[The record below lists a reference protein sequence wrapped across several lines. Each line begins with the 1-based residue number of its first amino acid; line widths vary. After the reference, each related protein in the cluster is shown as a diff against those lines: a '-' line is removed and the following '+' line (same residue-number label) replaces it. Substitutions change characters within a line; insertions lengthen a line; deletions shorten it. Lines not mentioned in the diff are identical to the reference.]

1 MIFIVLFKA
10 ASRNNGIPNIDRSV
24 KQFFYADVHHPNRL
38 THFHNPKIGLTQRL
52 LYDDMG
58 HLMAIETK
66 DEKMFVATG
75 HDGSPL
81 LLYRADGKI
90 VKEVSFP
97 FINFKT
103 NLTLYKNEYKSE
115 K

>member
-1 MIFIVLFKA
+1 
-10 ASRNNGIPNIDRSV
+10 
-24 KQFFYADVHHPNRL
+24 
-38 THFHNPKIGLTQRL
+38 
-52 LYDDMG
+52 
-58 HLMAIETK
+58 MAIETK

-97 FINFKT
+97 CYQHEN
-103 NLTLYKNEYKSE
+103 
-115 K
+115 